1 MTIQEWI
8 NIITQAGFPIAAC
21 IFLFKTNNQMLT
33 KFQEAINNNT
43 KAIEQLKL
51 IVENLTKDKGD
62 KEGK

>member
-1 MTIQEWI
+1 MEVQEWVS
-8 NIITQAGFPIAAC
+8 IITQAGFPIAAC

-51 IVENLTKDKGD
+51 IVERIGDLKTK
-62 KEGK
+62 

>member
-21 IFLFKTNNQMLT
+21 IFLFKTNNQILT

-43 KAIEQLKL
+43 RAIDQLKL
-51 IVENLTKDKGD
+51 IVENLIKDKEER
-62 KEGK
+62 K